1 MTKSK
6 NLNMHHLID
15 IKSLSKNKIEEIF
28 ETANTLRVTPVKE
41 TQLWHQG
48 KSAMALFFENST
60 RTLTSFQLACQ
71 RLGVDITAL
80 NIARSSTQK
89 GETIKDTMETLNAMQ
104 TDVFIVRHQKN
115 QIQQEMVTWKMVNC
129 DGQLTR
135 IINAGDGTNQHPT
148 QGLLDLFTIA
158 QHKKEFNQIK
168 VAIIGDIKHSRVANS
183 LLDGLKIMGTTDT
196 QVFGP
201 DDFIPQSALCM
212 KADSMKTALTDA
224 DVVVMLRI
232 QKERIDNNNDID
244 SVNWHKDFGLN
255 SDNLKLAKPDA
266 IVMHPGPMNRG
277 IEISDGVADGRQS
290 VILDQVKNGVLIRQA
305 LIHHLLMD

>member
-1 MTKSK
+1 MTTLK
-6 NLNMHHLID
+6 HLINM
-15 IKSLSKNKIEEIF
+15 KSLSKIDIEKLFNAADTIKRTPIR
-28 ETANTLRVTPVKE
+28 ETID
-41 TQLWHQG
+41 WHQG

-80 NIARSSTQK
+80 NIAHSSTQK

-115 QIQQEMVTWKMVNC
+115 QIQQDMVTWKMVNS

-148 QGLLDLFTIA
+148 QGLLDLYTIA
-158 QHKKEFNQIK
+158 QHKKDFSQIK

-201 DDFIPQSALCM
+201 DDFIPQSALSM
-212 KADSMKTALTDA
+212 KADSMKAALTDA

-305 LIHHLLMD
+305 LLHHLLTNQ